1 MNRPRI
7 FTTTATLAVAAL
19 ALTACS
25 EGGDSPGGSQPQGQR
40 LQVTLG
46 TKNFTESV
54 LTGEMYAQALRDN
67 GYQVTLRKNV
77 GPTEEIDEAL
87 QDGDIDGYPEYLG
100 VAATVVA
107 GEDVVG
113 KSSEETSE
121 IAREFYA
128 SRDQSVSTETPF
140 EDVDAIAT
148 TTQFARENGLR
159 TIADLRDLDSFTL
172 GARPEFEEREQG
184 FAGMQSTYDLT
195 NGEFTSVD
203 IDATYNAL
211 FEGDVDAANVFSTDA
226 QLESGDYRVLE
237 DPERLFGYQH
247 VALIMDDDALKSL
260 GEEEFMGVVDDVN
273 KELTQRVMIEMNG
286 AVDIDEKDPADVA
299 KAFLRRS
306 GLLN

>member
-54 LTGEMYAQALRDN
+54 LTGEIYAQALRDN

-184 FAGMQSTYDLT
+184 FAGMQSTYGLT

-286 AVDIDEKDPADVA
+286 AVDIDEMDPADVA

>member
-7 FTTTATLAVAAL
+7 FTTTATLALAAL

-260 GEEEFMGVVDDVN
+260 GEEEFMGVVDEVN